1 MAREGELEEALGVRF
16 RDAGLLRL
24 ALAHSSYLNE
34 NPGEYQES
42 NERLEFLGDAVL
54 GMVVAEE
61 LYGENPGWSE
71 GRLTQARAALVQEA
85 TLAEAA
91 RDIGLG
97 EMLRMGRG
105 EEAGGGRERAS
116 NLSAGLEAVIGAV
129 FLDQGY
135 EVTRAVVLRVL
146 GERLS
151 SLGEPE
157 MSANPKSA
165 LQEAVQAAGLPSPT
179 YRIVH
184 EEGADHD
191 RLFVAEVTVGGEVV
205 GRGEGKRKSLAE
217 QAAAVEALRGDDSPQ
232 RAQRSRRGRK

>member
-1 MAREGELEEALGVRF
+1 MALMEELERALGVRF
-16 RDAGLLRL
+16 RDEELLRL
-24 ALAHSSYLNE
+24 ALVHSSYINE
-34 NPGEYQES
+34 NPGVFPES

-54 GMVVAEE
+54 GVAVAEE
-61 LYGENPGWSE
+61 LYAANPGWPE
-71 GRLTQARAALVQEA
+71 GKLTQARAALVQET

-105 EEAGGGRERAS
+105 EESGGGRDRAS

-135 EVTRAVVLRVL
+135 EAAREVVLRVL
-146 GERLS
+146 GDRVS

-157 MSANPKSA
+157 ASANPKSA
-165 LQEAVQAAGLPSPT
+165 LQEAAQAKGLPSPT

-191 RLFVAEVTVGGEVV
+191 RLFVAEVTVGGKVA

-217 QAAAVEALRGDDSPQ
+217 QAAAVEALRGKGQS
-232 RAQRSRRGRK
+232 

>member
-1 MAREGELEEALGVRF
+1 MEFLCTLEDALGVRF
-16 RDAGLLRL
+16 RDSELLRL
-24 ALAHSSYLNE
+24 ALVHSSFLNE
-34 NPGEYQES
+34 NPGGAVES
-42 NERLEFLGDAVL
+42 NERLEYLGDAVL

-61 LYGENPGWSE
+61 LYAANPGWPE

-105 EEAGGGRERAS
+105 EEAGGGRERPS

-135 EVTRAVVLRVL
+135 DVVRVMVLRIL
-146 GERLS
+146 SDRLA
-151 SLGEPE
+151 SLEEPE

-165 LQEAVQAAGLPSPT
+165 LQEAVQAEGLPSPT

-191 RLFVAEVTVGGEVV
+191 RLFVAEVTVGSEVA

-217 QAAAVEALRGDDSPQ
+217 QAAAEEALRGLEGDN
-232 RAQRSRRGRK
+232 

>member
-1 MAREGELEEALGVRF
+1 MAHEGKLEEVLGTEF

-24 ALAHSSYLNE
+24 ALVHSSYLNE
-34 NPGEYQES
+34 NPGEYPES

-54 GMVVAEE
+54 GVVVAEK
-61 LYGENPGWSE
+61 LYAANPGWPE

-91 RDIGLG
+91 QDIGLG
-97 EMLRMGRG
+97 KMLRMGRG
-105 EEAGGGRERAS
+105 EEAGGGRERPS

-135 EVTRAVVLRVL
+135 EVAREVVLRVL

-165 LQEAVQAAGLPSPT
+165 LQEAVQAAGLPSPS

-184 EEGADHD
+184 EQGADHD
-191 RLFVAEVTVGGEVV
+191 RLFVAEVTVGDEVA

-217 QAAAVEALRGDDSPQ
+217 QAAAMEALRGIGDRDL
-232 RAQRSRRGRK
+232 

>member
-1 MAREGELEEALGVRF
+1 MAHLGALERALGVRF

-24 ALAHSSYLNE
+24 ALVHSSYLNE
-34 NPGEYQES
+34 NPAEYRES

-54 GMVVAEE
+54 GVIVAEE
-61 LYGENPGWSE
+61 LYSSNPGWPE
-71 GRLTQARAALVQEA
+71 GKLTQARAAIVQES

-91 RDIGLG
+91 RSIGLG
-97 EMLRMGRG
+97 EMLLMGKG
-105 EEAGGGRERAS
+105 EAAGGGRRRSS
-116 NLSAGLEAVIGAV
+116 NLSSGLEAVIGAV

-135 EVTRAVVLRVL
+135 ESARAAVLRVL
-146 GERLS
+146 ADQLV
-151 SLGEPE
+151 SLEQPE
-157 MSANPKSA
+157 IASNPKSV
-165 LQEAVQAAGLPSPT
+165 LQEAVQSEGLPAPS

-217 QAAAVEALRGDDSPQ
+217 QEAAAEALRVRDD
-232 RAQRSRRGRK
+232 GG

>member
-1 MAREGELEEALGVRF
+1 MTVPGTLEDVLGIEF
-16 RDAGLLRL
+16 RDAGLLSL
-24 ALAHSSYLNE
+24 ALVHSSYLNE
-34 NPGEYQES
+34 NPGEFMES
-42 NERLEFLGDAVL
+42 NERLEFLGDAVF

-61 LYGENPGWSE
+61 LYESNPSWPE
-71 GRLTQARAALVQEA
+71 GKLTQARAALVQEA

-97 EMLRMGRG
+97 AMLQMGRG
-105 EEAGGGRERAS
+105 EEAGGGRERPS

-135 EVTRAVVLRVL
+135 ETSREVVLRVL
-146 GERLS
+146 GERLL

-157 MSANPKSA
+157 TSVNPKSA
-165 LQEAVQAAGLPSPT
+165 LQEAVQSEGLPSPT
-179 YRIVH
+179 YKIVH

-191 RLFVAEVTVGGEVV
+191 RLFVAEVTVGTEVA

-217 QAAAVEALRGDDSPQ
+217 QAAAVEALRGRRD
-232 RAQRSRRGRK
+232 RSL

>member
-1 MAREGELEEALGVRF
+1 MALSGELEEALGIRF
-16 RDAGLLRL
+16 RDAGLMRL
-24 ALAHSSYLNE
+24 ALVHSSYLDE
-34 NPGEYQES
+34 NPGEYPKS
-42 NERLEFLGDAVL
+42 NERLEFLGDPVL

-61 LYGENPGWSE
+61 LYGVNPDWPE

-91 RDIGLG
+91 RGIGLG
-97 EMLRMGRG
+97 AMLRMGRG

-129 FLDQGY
+129 LLDQGY
-135 EVTRAVVLRVL
+135 EAARDVVVRVL

-165 LQEAVQAAGLPSPT
+165 LQEAVQAEGLPSPK

-191 RLFVAEVTVGGEVV
+191 RLFVAEVTVGGEVA

-217 QAAAVEALRGDDSPQ
+217 QVAAMEALRRMGDGS
-232 RAQRSRRGRK
+232 